1 MKLSFLQHV
10 ICWTLIA
17 LTPASLL
24 AADADLGGAML
35 YGRGKEPVL
44 LNGQPLPRSSAV
56 FPGDLIQTPSESVAT
71 LDAPGSGI
79 IVYPDSMVKFEP
91 NSLSLQHGSISIG
104 TSKRMAATALDV
116 TATPTADAW
125 TEFEVADI
133 NGSIRVTASNGS
145 VEVTCAKGNFSLSEG
160 DEMTRDEAGNCR
172 KRKRKGGALLPGSS
186 GTLSSPWVVIGA
198 AGTVGGVLCML
209 LCDNPQPFIS
219 QWKP

>member
-24 AADADLGGAML
+24 AADGDPGGAML

-44 LNGQPLPRSSAV
+44 LNGQPLTRSSAV

-79 IVYPDSMVKFEP
+79 IVYPDSMVKFEQ
-91 NSLSLQHGSISIG
+91 NSVSLQHGSMSIG
-104 TSKRMAATALDV
+104 TSKRMVATAGDV
-116 TATPTADAW
+116 TATPTADVW
-125 TEFEVADI
+125 TEFEVADM
-133 NGSIRVTASNGS
+133 NGSIRVTASNGI
-145 VEVTCAKGNFSLSEG
+145 VEVACAKGNFSLSEG
-160 DEMTRDEAGNCR
+160 DEMTRDVAGNCS
-172 KRKRKGGALLPGSS
+172 KRKRNAGSPYPIYGGA
-186 GTLSSPWVVIGA
+186 LSSPWVVIGA
-198 AGTVGGVLCML
+198 LGTTGGIICML

>member
-1 MKLSFLQHV
+1 M
-10 ICWTLIA
+10 LIA
-17 LTPASLL
+17 FTPASLL
-24 AADADLGGAML
+24 AADADPGGAMV

-44 LNGQPLPRSSAV
+44 LNGKPLPRSSAV

-79 IVYPDSMVKFEP
+79 IVYPDSMVKFEQ
-91 NSLSLQHGSISIG
+91 NSVSVQHGSLSVG
-104 TSKRMAATALDV
+104 TSKRMAATARDV

-145 VEVTCAKGNFSLSEG
+145 VDVTCGKGSVSLSEG
-160 DEMTRDEAGNCR
+160 DEAIADASGNCN
-172 KRKRKGGALLPGSS
+172 KKKRKGGALFPVNDSTLSGPWVAIGAS
-186 GTLSSPWVVIGA
+186 GTL
-198 AGTVGGVLCML
+198 GGVLCML

>member
-1 MKLSFLQHV
+1 MKLCFQQHV
-10 ICWTLIA
+10 ICWMLIA

-24 AADADLGGAML
+24 AADADPGGAML

-56 FPGDLIQTPSESVAT
+56 FAGDLIQTPSESVAT

-79 IVYPDSMVKFEP
+79 IVYPDSMVKFEQ
-91 NSLSLQHGSISIG
+91 NSVSLQHGSISVG
-104 TSKRMAATALDV
+104 TSKRMVATARQV
-116 TATPTADAW
+116 TATPASVAW

-160 DEMTRDEAGNCR
+160 DEVIRDAAGSCIKK
-172 KRKRKGGALLPGSS
+172 KRKDGPPFPIYS

-198 AGTVGGVLCML
+198 LGTAGGVLCML

>member
-1 MKLSFLQHV
+1 MKLSVPHYV
-10 ICWTLIA
+10 ICWMLVA

-24 AADADLGGAML
+24 ADADPGGAML

-44 LNGQPLPRSSAV
+44 LNGKPLPRSSAV
-56 FPGDLIQTPSESVAT
+56 FPGDLIQTPPESVAT

-79 IVYPDSMVKFEP
+79 VLYPDTKVKFEQ
-91 NSLSLQHGSISIG
+91 NSVSLQHGSLSVG
-104 TSKRMAATALDV
+104 TSKRMVATALDV
-116 TATPTADAW
+116 TATPAADAW

-133 NGSIRVTASNGS
+133 NGSIRVIASNGS

-160 DEMTRDEAGNCR
+160 DEMIRDSAGNCSKK
-172 KRKRKGGALLPGSS
+172 KRKPAAIFPGSS
-186 GTLSSPWVVIGA
+186 GTLSSPWVIIGSL
-198 AGTVGGVLCML
+198 GTTGGVLCLL

>member
-1 MKLSFLQHV
+1 MKLPVPHYV
-10 ICWTLIA
+10 ICWMLVA

-24 AADADLGGAML
+24 AADADPGGAMI

-44 LNGQPLPRSSAV
+44 LNGKPLPRSSAV
-56 FPGDLIQTPSESVAT
+56 FPGDLIQTPPESVAT

-79 IVYPDSMVKFEP
+79 VLYPDTKVKFEQ
-91 NSLSLQHGSISIG
+91 NSVSLQHGSLSVG
-104 TSKRMAATALDV
+104 TSKRMVATALDV

-133 NGSIRVTASNGS
+133 NGSIRVIASNGS

-160 DEMTRDEAGNCR
+160 DEMTRDVAGNCSKK
-172 KRKRKGGALLPGSS
+172 KRKPAAIFPESS
-186 GTLSSPWVVIGA
+186 GTLSSPWVIIGA
-198 AGTVGGVLCML
+198 LGTTGGVLCLL
-209 LCDNPQPFIS
+209 LCNNPQPFIS

>member
-1 MKLSFLQHV
+1 MKLPVPHYV
-10 ICWTLIA
+10 ICWMLVA

-24 AADADLGGAML
+24 AADADPGGAMI

-44 LNGQPLPRSSAV
+44 LNGKPLPRSSAV
-56 FPGDLIQTPSESVAT
+56 FPGDLIQTPPESVAT

-79 IVYPDSMVKFEP
+79 VLYPDTKVKFEQ
-91 NSLSLQHGSISIG
+91 NSVSLQHGSLSVG
-104 TSKRMAATALDV
+104 TSKRMVATALDV

-133 NGSIRVTASNGS
+133 NGSIRVIASNGS

-160 DEMTRDEAGNCR
+160 DEMTRDVAGNCSKK
-172 KRKRKGGALLPGSS
+172 KRKPAAIIPGSS
-186 GTLSSPWVVIGA
+186 STLSSPWVIIGA
-198 AGTVGGVLCML
+198 LGTTGGVLCLL